1 MLDTTGKRAVARDRR
16 GFLKLVT
23 GAGLVAASGL
33 AMNPTRAFADLP
45 PLPGLR
51 PEPPADFKPS
61 LFERIGLTK
70 FFSPVARMALRNTL
84 ALC

>member
-1 MLDTTGKRAVARDRR
+1 MLDATGKRAVARDRR

-51 PEPPADFKPS
+51 PEAPAC
-61 LFERIGLTK
+61 ITNVTK
-70 FFSPVARMALRNTL
+70 ASSSIN
-84 ALC
+84 